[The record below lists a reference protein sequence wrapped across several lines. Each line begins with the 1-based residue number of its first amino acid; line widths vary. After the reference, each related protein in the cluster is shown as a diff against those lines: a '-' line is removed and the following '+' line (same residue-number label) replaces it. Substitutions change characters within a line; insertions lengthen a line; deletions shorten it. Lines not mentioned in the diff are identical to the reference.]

1 MQEFEGAVWRA
12 GCAQKANKVL
22 EEQRFRTV
30 MGGWWGVWKNGTSV
44 LQAWMSRKGLGDKL
58 YSLPWSRSEADF
70 RDNDKL
76 IDSLISKQRN

>member
-1 MQEFEGAVWRA
+1 MQESEGAVWRA

-22 EEQRFRTV
+22 EGQRFRTV

-44 LQAWMSRKGLGDKL
+44 LRAWMSRKGLGNKL
-58 YSLPWSRSEADF
+58 YSLPWSRSELDF
-70 RDNDKL
+70 RDNDTL